1 MIYLNNPNFHNSKTP
16 HMKTVTDSFTPTN
29 HPLDEINCKQETQN
43 LKVIWA
49 KILENLPKKI
59 KQTSIETWLRPCLL
73 VEINDQEL
81 VIAVK
86 NEFSRKLIAQSYSE
100 AIHKS
105 SKEVLAA
112 SYSIRFTTSPKH
124 QTLTLENDLENS
136 PIEENET
143 DLLLDKANSKKT
155 SKAVKTNS
163 ETKVRQKSFAEIS
176 PEEIN
181 YRKDCF
187 TNPNSGISNKLRF
200 DNFVACKANIGAV
213 SFAKAIVENQLGS
226 YYNSLFITSDV
237 GLGKTHLLHAVA
249 NEALR
254 ADSFTKVRYIKAEDY
269 VNEFV
274 LSIKNKSYENFKK
287 KFRNLDLLLLDEAQF
302 LDGKKST
309 QQEFCSNFDAII
321 SSGGKVI
328 IASSK
333 VLDDYEKIEKKLK
346 SRLQGSLIAEL
357 SPVDYQARIA
367 IIENKIQAANLKISC
382 GHKVALAEKF
392 NGNVRELEGA
402 LLKISALNN
411 FSDLD
416 ILEIDSKTI
425 SDMFGAVYLDEKNN
439 GISIQ
444 KITRLVAEK
453 LELRVEDL
461 QSAKRSQAI
470 AQARHIAI
478 FLSNEFLE
486 ISYQRIGEFFG
497 GRKHSSV
504 IHSIKTVANQL
515 NSNLSKS
522 KDLKKL
528 LDDIRSSLR
537 E

>member
-16 HMKTVTDSFTPTN
+16 HMKTVTDSFTPTD
-29 HPLDEINCKQETQN
+29 HPLDEINYRKETQN

-136 PIEENET
+136 TIEESEANS
-143 DLLLDKANSKKT
+143 LSDKANSKKT
-155 SKAVKTNS
+155 SKVVKTNS

-176 PEEIN
+176 PDEIN
-181 YRKDCF
+181 HRRDCF

-200 DNFVACKANIGAV
+200 DNFIACKANIGAV

-249 NEALR
+249 NEALH

-309 QQEFCSNFDAII
+309 QQEFCSNFDSII

-328 IASSK
+328 IASNK
-333 VLDDYEKIEKKLK
+333 ALDDYEKIEKKLK

-453 LELRVEDL
+453 LELSVEDL

-515 NSNLSKS
+515 NSKLSKS

>member
-29 HPLDEINCKQETQN
+29 HPLNDINNRKETQD
-43 LKVIWA
+43 LRVIWA

-59 KQTSIETWLRPCLL
+59 KQTSIETWLRPCFL
-73 VEINDQEL
+73 VEINEQEL

-112 SYSIRFTTSPKH
+112 SYSIRFTTSSKH
-124 QTLTLENDLENS
+124 QDLILDDDLENADVQG
-136 PIEENET
+136 E
-143 DLLLDKANSKKT
+143 ANIDSSNGKV
-155 SKAVKTNS
+155 SKAAKATFEN
-163 ETKVRQKSFAEIS
+163 KVRQKSFAEIS
-176 PEEIN
+176 PDEIN
-181 YRKDCF
+181 HKRDSF
-187 TNPNSGISNKLRF
+187 TNPNNGISNKLRF
-200 DNFVACKANIGAV
+200 DNFVSCKANIGAV

-254 ADSFTKVRYIKAEDY
+254 VDSFTKVRYIKAEDY

-328 IASSK
+328 IASNK
-333 VLDDYEKIEKKLK
+333 ALDDYEKIEKKLK

-357 SPVDYQARIA
+357 APVDYQARIA

-382 GHKVALAEKF
+382 GNKVAVAEKF

-444 KITRLVAEK
+444 KITSLVAEK

-478 FLSNEFLE
+478 FISNEFLE

>member
-1 MIYLNNPNFHNSKTP
+1 
-16 HMKTVTDSFTPTN
+16 
-29 HPLDEINCKQETQN
+29 
-43 LKVIWA
+43 
-49 KILENLPKKI
+49 
-59 KQTSIETWLRPCLL
+59 LL

-124 QTLTLENDLENS
+124 QTLTLDDDLENS

-155 SKAVKTNS
+155 SKVVKTNS

-176 PEEIN
+176 PDEIN

-200 DNFVACKANIGAV
+200 DNFIACKANIGAV

-309 QQEFCSNFDAII
+309 QQEFCSNFDSII

-328 IASSK
+328 IASNK
-333 VLDDYEKIEKKLK
+333 ALDDYEKIEKKLK

-453 LELRVEDL
+453 LELSVEDL

-515 NSNLSKS
+515 NSKLSKS

>member
-1 MIYLNNPNFHNSKTP
+1 
-16 HMKTVTDSFTPTN
+16 MKTVTDSFTPTN

-143 DLLLDKANSKKT
+143 DSLSDKANSKTT

-181 YRKDCF
+181 YRRDYS
-187 TNPNSGISNKLRF
+187 TNPNNGISNKLRF

-504 IHSIKTVANQL
+504 IHSIKTVSNQL